1 MNTYTA
7 YFYTDAEYASTEIEA
22 STPQEALQKAQVRN
36 DLENC
41 DGLIFDHY
49 DEGQPV
55 NHIEILDA
63 DRNELAHWRDADLR
77 LRMAAPELLAA
88 LEAVIDYAENEA
100 SALQNLKDSPTA
112 AAEAE
117 QASSAVDQ
125 ARAVL
130 AKVKG
135 EPVTAHVSA
144 STDANHQR
152 DAASTLDKLDDWTF
166 RVRDLGGKLGQTYA
180 VDVPNG
186 ASIFSSSNDDA
197 AEAHMRLGGCP
208 AAACARLP
216 PSGQSAHSG
225 EDDQPFRPKV
235 ITDSGDRDHAV
246 SRTARPGV
254 IVAAR
259 RTADVSIGCIRMV
272 GPVKATVDRPWS
284 PWRGPTRVAQCPHE
298 RRSGARGEALWAP
311 VGDRRHG
318 AHAAVLSAATSRRR
332 KEGPLSSMR

>member
-1 MNTYTA
+1 MDKRERRPLSRRHVVGGVGVGMAVAVGGPALAQETA
-7 YFYTDAEYASTEIEA
+7 QRTTSSRSSEA
-22 STPQEALQKAQVRN
+22 T
-36 DLENC
+36 
-41 DGLIFDHY
+41 I
-49 DEGQPV
+49 
-55 NHIEILDA
+55 
-63 DRNELAHWRDADLR
+63 
-77 LRMAAPELLAA
+77 
-88 LEAVIDYAENEA
+88 
-100 SALQNLKDSPTA
+100 
-112 AAEAE
+112 
-117 QASSAVDQ
+117 
-125 ARAVL
+125 
-130 AKVKG
+130 
-135 EPVTAHVSA
+135 
-144 STDANHQR
+144 
-152 DAASTLDKLDDWTF
+152 
-166 RVRDLGGKLGQTYA
+166 
-180 VDVPNG
+180 
-186 ASIFSSSNDDA
+186 
-197 AEAHMRLGGCP
+197 
-208 AAACARLP
+208 
-216 PSGQSAHSG
+216 AHSG